1 MKNNALLCTVK
12 TNQHF
17 TIMTTAIHTE
27 LETLAKEIFAHVAQL
42 GGESETFD
50 AYAGDYSAEVR
61 YTATIGEDRG
71 DYYTAPSWWIEEED
85 IEVLAVYDGEGDEN
99 KEAARLLARML
110 H

>member
-1 MKNNALLCTVK
+1 
-12 TNQHF
+12 
-17 TIMTTAIHTE
+17 MTTAIHTE
-27 LETLAKEIFAHVAQL
+27 LETLAKETFAHVAQL

-50 AYAGDYSAEVR
+50 VYAGDYSAEVR

-71 DYYTAPSWWIEEED
+71 DYYIAPSWWIEEED
-85 IEVLAVYDGEGDEN
+85 IEVLAVYDGEGDED